1 MKNIRGSLLFV
12 IFVLTVFVAVSTSSA
27 ITRRTDVADSEY
39 TEYAISDFG
48 FSGKFI
54 GPWLGS
60 GTLIS
65 SNWVLTAK
73 HVVNSSQTFT
83 FCTANGTARTV
94 VETVMHPTLDLALAR
109 LDSDILNITP
119 AKLYSL
125 DYGNDYARE
134 CFIAGA
140 GMTGTGVTGQQS
152 GTQGACRAAQEYA
165 LYHGDRWG
173 WASDLILTQFRSPSR
188 GAQPME
194 GGCAQGDSGGGL
206 FFEVNGEYCLAGD
219 MSLVWQNSGT
229 YGAYD
234 TSGGAY
240 VNTAPYNG
248 WILSYATNAVVISE
262 VPEPA
267 ACILLLCG
275 CATLL
280 LRRKSRRD

>member
-1 MKNIRGSLLFV
+1 MKHIKVGLV
-12 IFVLTVFVAVSTSSA
+12 IVVFASTIFLTVSTSSA

-39 TEYAISDFG
+39 KDYAISDFG

-65 SNWVLTAK
+65 PNWTLTAK
-73 HVVNSSQTFT
+73 HVVNSNESFT
-83 FCTANGTARTV
+83 FYTADGTSRRV
-94 VETVMHPTLDLALAR
+94 VETIMHPTLDLALAR
-109 LDSDILNITP
+109 LDSDILNVTP

-125 DYGNDYARE
+125 DHGADYARE

-140 GMTGTGVTGQQS
+140 GMTGTGITGQQN
-152 GTQGACRAAQEYA
+152 GTQGDCRAAQQYA

-173 WASDLILTQFRSPSR
+173 GMWTKDMILTKFRNPSS
-188 GAQPME
+188 GGQPME
-194 GGCAQGDSGGGL
+194 GGCAQGDSGGGMFL
-206 FFEVNGEYCLAGD
+206 EENGEYCLAGT

-240 VNTAPYNG
+240 INTAPYND
-248 WILSYATNAVVISE
+248 WILSYATNAVMI
-262 VPEPA
+262 PEPA
-267 ACILLLCG
+267 SILLLLSSF
-275 CATLL
+275 TMLL
-280 LRRKSRRD
+280 LRRKTKVS